1 MRMQSP
7 QQPLPLWNY
16 LVWFL
21 VLLVLS
27 SYWFNASQS
36 QHLQTFFYAEFKDK
50 IRADEVATVILQG
63 DQVAGHC

>member
-36 QHLQTFFYAEFKDK
+36 QHLQTSSYAEFKDK
-50 IRADEVATVILQG
+50 IRADEVAAVILQG
-63 DQVAGHC
+63 DQVSGHC